1 VTICSNVPLGRAPN
15 LVSPVAQR
23 RGLAQEIR
31 HPKAVR
37 EEVFGERLDEDAIIV
52 PDGMETGGFFG
63 HNDLAT
69 FDPLT
74 M

>member
-1 VTICSNVPLGRAPN
+1 
-15 LVSPVAQR
+15 
-23 RGLAQEIR
+23 
-31 HPKAVR
+31 VR